1 MRKLKRN
8 SGSDSLEDPLDD
20 HLSSIKKRAL
30 QKPKLLLEHI
40 REAYPIGI
48 PALSLKSTTDR
59 IGLDAGYSFHLGTA
73 EPELR
78 RIASWI
84 FTNISQSEN
93 IEDIIGRLWKRFGRE
108 DLVLS
113 SILLANLPRKDGNKN
128 WKWITLA
135 DLIAHVERRRGRIPL
150 EVMLLHIEEISRAN
164 CSLMEEEL
172 GQKLLEGT
180 IAERHLGI
188 LGLHQLSKKEVLSN
202 STKIQLIEIKLP
214 DGDSLIRRIRDKIVE

>member
-1 MRKLKRN
+1 V
-8 SGSDSLEDPLDD
+8 EDPLDD
-20 HLSSIKKRAL
+20 HLSSINNRVL
-30 QKPKLLLEHI
+30 QKPKLLLEFI

-59 IGLDAGYSFHLGTA
+59 MGLDAGYSFHLGAA

-84 FTNISQSEN
+84 FTNISQPEKIEN
-93 IEDIIGRLWKRFGRE
+93 IIGRLWKRFGRE

-113 SILLANLPRKDGNKN
+113 SILLANLPEKTTNQN

-135 DLIAHVERRRGRIPL
+135 DLISHVERKRGRIPI
-150 EVMLLHIEEISRAN
+150 EVMLLHIEEMARAD
-164 CSLMEEEL
+164 CSLIEEEL
-172 GQKLLEGT
+172 GSKLLQGS
-180 IAERHLGI
+180 IAERYLGI
-188 LGLHQLSKKEVLSN
+188 LGIHQLSKKYGISQPI
-202 STKIQLIEIKLP
+202 KIQLTNIDLP

>member
-1 MRKLKRN
+1 M
-8 SGSDSLEDPLDD
+8 EDPLDD
-20 HLSSIKKRAL
+20 HLSSINNRVL
-30 QKPKLLLEHI
+30 QKPKLLLEFI

-59 IGLDAGYSFHLGTA
+59 MGLDAGYAFHLGAA

-84 FTNISQSEN
+84 FTNISQPEIIEN
-93 IEDIIGRLWKRFGRE
+93 IIGRLWKRFGRE

-113 SILLANLPRKDGNKN
+113 SILLANLPEKIENQN

-135 DLIAHVERRRGRIPL
+135 DLISHVERKRGRIPI
-150 EVMLLHIEEISRAN
+150 EVMLLHIEEMARAD
-164 CSLMEEEL
+164 CSLIEEEL
-172 GQKLLEGT
+172 GSKLLQGT
-180 IAERHLGI
+180 IAERYLGI
-188 LGLHQLSKKEVLSN
+188 LGIHQLSKKYEISRSIN
-202 STKIQLIEIKLP
+202 NQLINIDLP